1 MEIPEFNKDEI
12 PQEVIDKVGED
23 FEIVPLIPENYTPA
37 VDKGRDDYLNR
48 KVLKQLDEMQALNN
62 VYKKNLSKQ
71 ETWKEI
77 KKISRY
83 FKSPL
88 YTIKSLD
95 REETG
100 EYNTEQ
106 EQS

>member
-23 FEIVPLIPENYTPA
+23 FEIVPLTTEDYKPL

-48 KVLKQLDEMQALNN
+48 KVLKQLDEMQALDN
-62 VYKKNLSKQ
+62 VYKKNLSKK

-95 REETG
+95 RGTDG

-106 EQS
+106 EES